1 MKDAHGQAHSTATK
15 GTLDVSLD
23 KPRAVLHNAAGV
35 QIASLTEDEIACFE
49 FRAKRD
55 EVERFTKT
63 KKGRS
68 VLVFQLKDRPF
79 RADRRSRPDA
89 SLRFGAAVALTN
101 RDSEGIA
108 GCSDVS
114 RAQVERWLGW
124 GLLKGKA

>member
-1 MKDAHGQAHSTATK
+1 MNKS
-15 GTLDVSLD
+15 
-23 KPRAVLHNAAGV
+23 RAVLHNAAGV
-35 QIASLTEDEIACFE
+35 QIASLPEDEIACFE
-49 FRAKRD
+49 LRAKHG

-79 RADRRSRPDA
+79 GTNQKSRADGFVRSGTSA
-89 SLRFGAAVALTN
+89 ALTN

-114 RAQVERWLGW
+114 RAQVERWFGW
-124 GLLKGKA
+124 GLLREGA